1 MRRENHFHES
11 SANQVE
17 GLNKKPNAAQLTRN
31 FETTMKVQWAQELS
45 QNWIHFSP
53 TVHVFTVSDR
63 KWLKCCIGA
72 KGLKGA
78 METR

>member
-17 GLNKKPNAAQLTRN
+17 GLNKKTNAAQLTRN

-45 QNWIHFSP
+45 QNWIHLSP
-53 TVHVFTVSDR
+53 AEHAVKDSSKMAEVLF
-63 KWLKCCIGA
+63 
-72 KGLKGA
+72 
-78 METR
+78 